1 MEKTKIDALRPQA
14 IEELREDMQRDADAH
29 PWEELASGYC
39 PQAYYEEE
47 EGVTFFAR
55 TEPADG
61 YFRDADHVT
70 EEAVRARID
79 ELIED
84 ALKDAAGVE
93 GSRSDARD
101 AFFAKPYRARYR

>member
-14 IEELREDMQRDADAH
+14 IAELREVMRYDADYH

-39 PQAYYEEE
+39 PQAFFEKD
-47 EGVTFFAR
+47 GVTFFAR

-61 YFRDADHVT
+61 YFRDDDHVT
-70 EEAVRARID
+70 EGRVRARID

-93 GSRSDARD
+93 GSRSDAQD
-101 AFFAKPYRARYR
+101 AFFADPYRARYR

>member
-14 IEELREDMQRDADAH
+14 IEELRESMQLDADAH

-39 PQAYYEEE
+39 PQAYYEKD
-47 EGVTFFAR
+47 GAAFFAC

-70 EEAVRARID
+70 EETVRDRID

-93 GSRSDARD
+93 GSRSDAQD
-101 AFFAKPYRARYR
+101 AFFADPYRARYR